1 MCRSTN
7 AINYFP
13 RTLSWCKY
21 GETLWLKIAVAQLVY
36 GGFVPDD
43 RRSALRAAS
52 SDESLIGLPNNSA
65 STDDRKAIYHALQ
78 VQTLHELL
86 RDFIGRN
93 GGSPPLV
100 SSSLA
105 FTKF

>member
-1 MCRSTN
+1 M
-7 AINYFP
+7 
-13 RTLSWCKY
+13 
-21 GETLWLKIAVAQLVY
+21 GGAVAQLVY
-36 GGFVPDD
+36 RGFAPDA